1 MHSIYTA
8 LLDHA
13 ARTTP
18 STIVPIVSCGGLAY
32 ADRIPC
38 ESSDPLDILIAAEE
52 GDEHG
57 AYPTTHDV
65 LRFYQAPAAIAAKGN
80 EVK

>member
-1 MHSIYTA
+1 MRSIYTA

-18 STIVPIVSCGGLAY
+18 SMIVPMVACGGLAY

-38 ESSDPLDILIAAEE
+38 EYSDPLDILIAAEE

-57 AYPTTHDV
+57 PYPTSHDV
-65 LRFYQAPAAIAAKGN
+65 IWHYQAVPASRAK
-80 EVK
+80 VK